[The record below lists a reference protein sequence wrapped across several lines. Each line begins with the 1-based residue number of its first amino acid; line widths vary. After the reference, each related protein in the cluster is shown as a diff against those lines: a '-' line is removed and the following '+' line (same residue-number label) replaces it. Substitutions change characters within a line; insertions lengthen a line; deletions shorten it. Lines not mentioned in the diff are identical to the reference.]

1 VFIRRE
7 DAFAVLEDLLG
18 NEPEPEALLSVVPI
32 ELPPA
37 GFGRIPRLKMGG
49 ADSFRSCKCS
59 AELREELAAAVDAD
73 LREHRLEMVLDR
85 MAQDE

>member
-37 GFGRIPRLKMGG
+37 GFGRNPPTQDGRSRFLPLMQV
-49 ADSFRSCKCS
+49 FR
-59 AELREELAAAVDAD
+59 
-73 LREHRLEMVLDR
+73 
-85 MAQDE
+85 